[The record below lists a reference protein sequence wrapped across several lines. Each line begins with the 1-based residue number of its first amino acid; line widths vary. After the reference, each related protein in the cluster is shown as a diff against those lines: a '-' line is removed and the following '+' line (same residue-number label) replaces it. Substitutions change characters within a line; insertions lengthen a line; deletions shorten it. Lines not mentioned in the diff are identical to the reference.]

1 MFSKSKIAWS
11 SLLVLVVLIKI
22 FSLFPMAVEKY
33 YSTGLYPVI
42 ARLQRLLFG
51 WIPVSVGDLFYAAAV
66 IWLLVNIVRLLKK
79 VFTRQAGRSYLLA
92 ILRRFSFTILTVY
105 VVFNLC
111 WGLNYDRAGI
121 AAQLKLQ
128 VRPYDNK
135 ELARLLQVT
144 VNRLNSLDSLAR
156 LHRADLDVD
165 SRLMDGAVGCYRNL
179 SARDPRF
186 NYPSP
191 SVKAS
196 LFSTPALYLGI
207 AGYYN
212 PFSGEAQVNARMP
225 GFTRPYTTCHEIG
238 HSLGYA
244 RENEANFAGY
254 LAAHD
259 SEDPAFLYSVYFD
272 MYYYAA
278 KELYIRDSTL
288 LVPLRESLR
297 PAIRKDFRDLRQFYR
312 KFESPLEPVFRHVY
326 GGYLRANRQPQGL
339 KTYNEVVAWLIAYGY
354 RYGWDGV

>member
-22 FSLFPMAVEKY
+22 FSLFPGAVEKY

-51 WIPVSVGDLFYAAAV
+51 WIPISVGDLFYAATV
-66 IWLLVNIVRLLKK
+66 IWLLVNIFRVCKRIIQK
-79 VFTRQAGRSYLLA
+79 QAGRQYLLSV
-92 ILRRFSFTILTVY
+92 LRRLTFTLLAVY

-121 AAQLKLQ
+121 AAQLQLKVQ
-128 VRPYDNK
+128 PYDNK
-135 ELARLLQVT
+135 ELARLLQLTVT
-144 VNRLNSLDSLAR
+144 RLNSLDSLAR
-156 LHRADLDVD
+156 LHREELAVNR
-165 SRLMDGAVGCYRNL
+165 RLLDGAVQSYRNL
-179 SARDPRF
+179 SARDSRF
-186 NYPSP
+186 AYPSP

-196 LFSTPALYLGI
+196 LYSTLGNYLGFS
-207 AGYYN
+207 GYYN
-212 PFSGEAQVNARMP
+212 PFSGEAQVNVRMP
-225 GFTRPYTTCHEIG
+225 SFTRPYTTCHEIG

-244 RENEANFAGY
+244 KENEANFAGY

-259 SEDPAFLYSVYFD
+259 SDDPVFLYSVYFD

-278 KELYIRDSTL
+278 RELYLRDSTL
-288 LVPLRESLR
+288 VVPLRQSLR
-297 PAIRKDFRDLRQFYR
+297 PAVRKDFRELLQFYR
-312 KFESPLEPVFRHVY
+312 KFENPFEPVVRHLY
-326 GGYLRANRQPQGL
+326 GGYLRANRQPQGM

-354 RYGWDGV
+354 KYGWDGV

>member
-22 FSLFPMAVEKY
+22 FSLFPGAVEKY

-51 WIPVSVGDLFYAAAV
+51 WIPISVGDLFYAATV
-66 IWLLVNIVRLLKK
+66 IWLLVNIFRICKRIIQK
-79 VFTRQAGRSYLLA
+79 QAGRQYLLSV
-92 ILRRFSFTILTVY
+92 LRRLTFTLLAVY

-121 AAQLKLQ
+121 AAQLQLQ

-135 ELARLLQVT
+135 DLARLLQVT
-144 VNRLNSLDSLAR
+144 VSKLNGLDSLAR

-165 SRLMDGAVGCYRNL
+165 SRLMEGAVGCYRNL

-186 NYPSP
+186 AYPSP

-225 GFTRPYTTCHEIG
+225 SFTRPFSTCHEIG

-259 SEDPAFLYSVYFD
+259 SDDPAFLYSVYFD

-278 KELYIRDSTL
+278 KELYVRDSTL

-297 PAIRKDFRDLRQFYR
+297 PAIRRDFRELLRFYR
-312 KFESPLEPVFRHVY
+312 KFESPFEPVFRRVY

-339 KTYNEVVAWLIAYGY
+339 
-354 RYGWDGV
+354 